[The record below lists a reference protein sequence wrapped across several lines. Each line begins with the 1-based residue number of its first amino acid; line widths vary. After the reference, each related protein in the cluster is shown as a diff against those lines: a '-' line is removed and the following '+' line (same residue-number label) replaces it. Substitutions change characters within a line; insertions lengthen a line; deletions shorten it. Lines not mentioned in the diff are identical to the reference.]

1 MQEVTVNRT
10 TRCRLGLS
18 VRPEMKSP
26 LPRNGTQE
34 GSSRV
39 TEGAPL
45 TVGKK
50 GRTDRGGKRRGSREG
65 RESEEL
71 RGEKRGREREG
82 GEEGGGREGKDRG
95 KRARGEARD
104 ERAGA
109 G

>member
-71 RGEKRGREREG
+71 RGEPRGREERREG
-82 GEEGGGREGKDRG
+82 VE
-95 KRARGEARD
+95 
-104 ERAGA
+104 
-109 G
+109 